1 MLLPSPME
9 IKPRTMTPMRLHSTT
24 TGSGDRHVGLI
35 HGLGG
40 SGATWQ
46 PLIDRMLAA
55 GGYTVTTLDLRGHG
69 ESDRAPSYSLDEL
82 AGDVV
87 EALPTG
93 LHSVVGHSLGG
104 AVLVRAVARLQ
115 PERAIYLDP
124 GFGLSLPTSGFKGR
138 AFWAIPPLSLG
149 VMGLLQ
155 ARRSAPQRAALDPS
169 IRELMKRAQ
178 QQFDAK
184 MAVGVF
190 REVAFHPIAIAAP
203 AVPSTIVL
211 SDESPAVLP
220 DSMAA
225 ALEHEG
231 WDIRRL
237 AGIHHDMQIED
248 PDRTFAIIEDVL

>member
-1 MLLPSPME
+1 
-9 IKPRTMTPMRLHSTT
+9 MRLHSTT

-46 PLIDRMLAA
+46 PLIDRMLPT
-55 GGYTVTTLDLRGHG
+55 GRYTVTTIDLRGHG
-69 ESDRAPSYSLDEL
+69 ESDRAPSYTLDDL

-124 GFGLSLPTSGFKGR
+124 GFELSLPTTGFKGR
-138 AFWAIPPLSLG
+138 AFWAVPPLSLG
-149 VMGLLQ
+149 IMGLLQ
-155 ARRSAPQRAALDPS
+155 ARRSAPQRAALDQS
-169 IRELMKRAQ
+169 IREIMKQAQ

-184 MAVGVF
+184 MAFGVF
-190 REVAFHPIAIAAP
+190 REVAFHPIAIASP

-211 SDESPAVLP
+211 SDESPAILS
-220 DSMAA
+220 DAMAT
-225 ALEHEG
+225 ALEGEG

-237 AGIHHDMQIED
+237 AGIHHDMHLED
-248 PDRTFAIIEDVL
+248 PDRTFAAIEDVL

>member
-1 MLLPSPME
+1 
-9 IKPRTMTPMRLHSTT
+9 MTPMRLHSTT

-40 SGATWQ
+40 SGATWK
-46 PLIDRMLAA
+46 PLIDRMLAT
-55 GGYTVTTLDLRGHG
+55 GRYTVTTLDLRGHG
-69 ESDRAPSYSLDEL
+69 ESDRASSYTLDDL

-87 EALPTG
+87 EALPTA

-225 ALEHEG
+225 ALEREG